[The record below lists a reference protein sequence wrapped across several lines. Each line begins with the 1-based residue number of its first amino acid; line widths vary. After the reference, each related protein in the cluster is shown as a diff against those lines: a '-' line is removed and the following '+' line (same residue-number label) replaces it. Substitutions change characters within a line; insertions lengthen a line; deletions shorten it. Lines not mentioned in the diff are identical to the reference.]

1 MSVQVE
7 YLNYTKL
14 KRLKKE
20 LPKLAP
26 DRDAEDIADWQA
38 ELSTLMHAA
47 LCQIHG
53 TIPGLLDDESKS
65 LLFWR
70 YYFKCRPELRTLQ
83 RERRLVYL
91 KATKARLAI
100 SSPLYAY
107 YHALV
112 SPRKKGEK

>member
-1 MSVQVE
+1 MPVQVE

-26 DRDAEDIADWQA
+26 DRDDEDIADWQA

-53 TIPGLLDDESKS
+53 TIPGLLEDESKS

-70 YYFKCRPELRTLQ
+70 YYFKCRPDLLTLE

-91 KATKARLAI
+91 RSTKTRLAI
-100 SSPLYAY
+100 FSHLYVY

>member
-20 LPKLAP
+20 LPKLAS
-26 DRDAEDIADWQA
+26 DLDAEDIAAWQA

-53 TIPGLLDDESKS
+53 TMPDLL
-65 LLFWR
+65 
-70 YYFKCRPELRTLQ
+70 TLE

-91 KATKARLAI
+91 RSTKTRLAI
-100 SSPLYAY
+100 FSHLYVY